1 MYTNNVNEESMY
13 LAWGYYYL
21 VDAYRPQQVDEF
33 FDPDTIFEQASA
45 VEVIV
50 VSSSSS

>member
-13 LAWGYYYL
+13 LAWGYYL
-21 VDAYRPQQVDEF
+21 VDAYRPQQVDAI